1 MLEGKVVMI
10 TGASQGL
17 GRALALAF
25 AREGARVAINAR
37 SEGSIGPVAEEVE
50 DAGAEVLALAA
61 DVSRGAD
68 VERMVG
74 ETVERFG
81 KIDVLVNNAGLL
93 GPRVGIEDYPEEEW
107 REVIDANL
115 TGPFLVTRAA
125 IPHLPEG
132 GSVINVVSGV
142 SVDGRAEWGAYSV
155 SKFGI
160 EGLTQILAAEL
171 AGRGIRVNAVDPGG
185 MRTQMRAAAYPEED
199 PTSRIT
205 PEENTAV
212 FLYLASDESKDVTGE
227 RFKAQE
233 FGRGWSGDKLAR
245 QDYHT
250 WLSETVE
257 EVFLRRAHRE
267 APTHVG
273 ELGFEVG
280 GIVEHL
286 DDLELPPVV
295 ESSERRVASWVSPEA
310 FLLGQRLGAQGV
322 HEESAPAGP

>member
-1 MLEGKVVMI
+1 MLEDNVTLI

-37 SEGSIGPVAEEVE
+37 SEGSIGPVAEEVK

-61 DVSRGAD
+61 DVSKSAD

-93 GPRVGIEDYPEEEW
+93 GPRVRIEEYPEDQW

-115 TGPFLVTRAA
+115 TGPYLVSKAA
-125 IPHLPEG
+125 IPHLTQG

-142 SVDGRAEWGAYSV
+142 SIEGRAEWGAYSV

-171 AGRGIRVNAVDPGG
+171 GGRGIRVNAVDPGG
-185 MRTQMRAAAYPEED
+185 MRTQMRASAYPEED
-199 PTSRIT
+199 PATRIT

-212 FLYLASDESKDVTGE
+212 FLYLASDESKGVTGE

-233 FGRGWSGDKLAR
+233 FGR
-245 QDYHT
+245 T
-250 WLSETVE
+250 
-257 EVFLRRAHRE
+257 
-267 APTHVG
+267 
-273 ELGFEVG
+273 
-280 GIVEHL
+280 
-286 DDLELPPVV
+286 
-295 ESSERRVASWVSPEA
+295 
-310 FLLGQRLGAQGV
+310 
-322 HEESAPAGP
+322 

>member
-37 SEGSIGPVAEEVE
+37 SEGSIGPVA
-50 DAGAEVLALAA
+50 
-61 DVSRGAD
+61 
-68 VERMVG
+68 G

-81 KIDVLVNNAGLL
+81 RIDVLVNNAGLL
-93 GPRVGIEDYPEEEW
+93 GPRVRIEEYPEDEW

-115 TGPFLVTRAA
+115 TGPFLVSKAA

-171 AGRGIRVNAVDPGG
+171 ARRGIRVNAVDPGG
-185 MRTQMRAAAYPEED
+185 MRTEMRAAAYPEED
-199 PTSRIT
+199 PATRIT

-233 FGRGWSGDKLAR
+233 F
-245 QDYHT
+245 
-250 WLSETVE
+250 
-257 EVFLRRAHRE
+257 
-267 APTHVG
+267 
-273 ELGFEVG
+273 
-280 GIVEHL
+280 
-286 DDLELPPVV
+286 
-295 ESSERRVASWVSPEA
+295 
-310 FLLGQRLGAQGV
+310 QRD
-322 HEESAPAGP
+322 